1 MHHPTVRCSLAS
13 LHDSVDSSV
22 ETLRGA
28 NNNGAFALGC
38 CFTNLSLQTLQRRPG
53 GNAHIDNERPR
64 QNKNRKPTS
73 LYPRASPS
81 RSYGVSKTTRA
92 ATYAEFINHFP
103 IAKAPLLFAPRN
115 VRPKNQP
122 NRATTPGNSVR
133 SGGASGLRCS
143 TAEEVAEVAAA
154 HLGWPSISPPGHRAR
169 RPLHDG
175 RVWARG
181 QTPLPPQRGR
191 LPQAGVCPTL
201 ARR

>member
-1 MHHPTVRCSLAS
+1 MSVMHHTNARFPLPLTLWSL
-13 LHDSVDSSV
+13 VG
-22 ETLRGA
+22 LR
-28 NNNGAFALGC
+28 
-38 CFTNLSLQTLQRRPG
+38 LSLSMCAFPPGRRWSVCR
-53 GNAHIDNERPR
+53 ERFVK
-64 QNKNRKPTS
+64 QQ
-73 LYPRASPS
+73 PS
-81 RSYGVSKTTRA
+81 
-92 ATYAEFINHFP
+92 
-103 IAKAPLLFAPRN
+103 AKAPLLFAPRN

-122 NRATTPGNSVR
+122 NRATTPGYSVR

>member
-1 MHHPTVRCSLAS
+1 M
-13 LHDSVDSSV
+13 
-22 ETLRGA
+22 RGA

-154 HLGWPSISPPGHRAR
+154 HLGWPSISPPGHRPR

-181 QTPLPPQRGR
+181 QTPLAPQRGR
-191 LPQAGVCPTL
+191 LPQPGACPTL